1 MKDNEFYCL
10 KCRKNVSIKKEDIC
24 FKNYKNSKMINN
36 GKKAPTLVA
45 ECSKCD
51 SKMVKFV
58 KHKDS
63 EKLQE
68 KFEKC

>member
-1 MKDNEFYCL
+1 
-10 KCRKNVSIKKEDIC
+10 
-24 FKNYKNSKMINN
+24 MINN